1 LLDASYDAIVV
12 GGGHHGLII
21 ACYLQ
26 KAGLKTAIFERQAK
40 LGGAVITDP
49 GPIQGFIMNP
59 IAQGAA
65 FYSHPSYRDF
75 NLAEKGLKFLFPN
88 KSHSIIFD
96 NDTCLVGYPAN
107 KVVDPGSGRTEYS
120 EHNVQKTLNEIARFS
135 PKDAETAQELL
146 RRYRAKWQSAL
157 SKYRSSLPVPWGEK
171 NELEKLCDNSKEGID
186 PVYQFMTCQQIAYDL
201 FESEELKVFF
211 MRSAMTSSGLN
222 PQDVMGINWFLHTL
236 GTILS
241 WGPAAIPVG
250 GVGKISEALQET
262 FLEMGGEVFTNSE
275 VARLVIQNDKA
286 TGIKLKNGNVID
298 AKQLV
303 VSDLSAFQTICHL
316 IGENYVSSKIFRRSS
331 NIIYDRHL
339 PVWVIF
345 AINQLPKY
353 KAACFN
359 ADCESQPKVFLAV
372 RNAEYFATKYS
383 AETILNG
390 MPNRL
395 SLFMHMDTIWDRTRT
410 PDDKHIIAVEEFA
423 PPARFLSPSQWEQ
436 YRIDF
441 EKAIIEEWQK
451 YAPNMTRDNVLAAH
465 VITPYDVATKL
476 INLHE
481 GSVDAGALIVSQMDR
496 FRPIPEMH
504 DYTTPIKN
512 VYICS
517 ASTHPGGGTG
527 RLNSFLCFQMIAKDF
542 GLLTHTI

>member
-1 LLDASYDAIVV
+1 
-12 GGGHHGLII
+12 
-21 ACYLQ
+21 
-26 KAGLKTAIFERQAK
+26 
-40 LGGAVITDP
+40 
-49 GPIQGFIMNP
+49 MNP

-75 NLAEKGLKFLFPN
+75 NLAEKGVKFIYPEQRQA
-88 KSHSIIFD
+88 IIFD
-96 NDTCLVGYPAN
+96 NGTCLVGYPAL
-107 KVVDPGSGRTEYS
+107 KVVDPDSGKTEYS
-120 EHNVQKTLNEIARFS
+120 EQNVQKTLNEIAQFS

-146 RRYRAKWQSAL
+146 RRYRAKWQAAF
-157 SKYRSSLPVPWGEK
+157 SKYRSSLPIPWGEK
-171 NELEKLCDNSKEGID
+171 NELEKLCDDAKDGID

-201 FESEELKVFF
+201 FESEELRVFF
-211 MRSAMTSSGLN
+211 MRAAMTSSGLN

-236 GTILS
+236 SSILS
-241 WGPAAIPVG
+241 WGPASIVVG
-250 GVGKISEALQET
+250 GVGKISEALQKA

-275 VARLVIQNDKA
+275 VARLVIQDDKA
-286 TGIKLKNGNVID
+286 TGIKLKNGSEIE

-303 VSDLSAFQTICHL
+303 VSDLSAFQTVCHL
-316 IGENYVSSKIFRRSS
+316 IGEDYVSPKIFRRIK
-331 NIIYDRHL
+331 NITYDRHL

-345 AINQLPKY
+345 AVSELPKY

-359 ADCESQPKVFLAV
+359 PDCEKQPRLFTAV

-383 AETILNG
+383 AETLLHG
-390 MPNRL
+390 MPSRL

-410 PDDKHIIAVEEFA
+410 PKDKHIIAVEEFA
-423 PPARFLSPSQWEQ
+423 PPARFLSSSQWEQ

-441 EKAIIEEWQK
+441 EEAVIEEWQQ

-465 VITPYDVATKL
+465 IVTPYDVATNL
-476 INLHE
+476 LNLHE

-504 DYTTPIKN
+504 DYRTPIKN

-527 RLNSFLCFQMIAKDF
+527 RFNSYLCFQMIAKDF
-542 GLLTHTI
+542 GL